1 MKRLRWPL
9 ATLALLLL
17 AGAAL
22 VSCLSHTL
30 PQGIEGPEADALAH
44 RIERTANHEAWLR
57 TGAVRFSFRNAT
69 HHLWDR
75 TRNLD
80 RVRWGDDEVL
90 LDVGKKTG
98 RATHKGQL
106 VEGAAAE
113 KLVKQAYGHF
123 CNDTFWLNPL
133 AKLFDD
139 GVTRSRAVDKD
150 GESLLI
156 HYASGGTT
164 PGDTYQWLVGPA
176 DVPRAWRMFV
186 QIIKLKGLE
195 MTWQDWQ
202 TLSTGARVATRHRAL
217 GFDALRLTDIV
228 GGATLADVEPGP
240 DPFASIVGP

>member
-1 MKRLRWPL
+1 MRRLRWSL
-9 ATLALLLL
+9 ATLAFLVV
-17 AGAAL
+17 AGVTF

-30 PQGIEGPEADALAH
+30 PQGTTGPEADALAH
-44 RIERTANHEAWLR
+44 RLEKGAAIDDWAR
-57 TGAVRFSFRNAT
+57 TGAVRFTFRNDT

-90 LDVGKKTG
+90 LDVAKQTG
-98 RATHKGQL
+98 RATHKGRVL
-106 VEGAAAE
+106 RGEEADE
-113 KLVKQAYGHF
+113 LVKKAYARF

-150 GESLLI
+150 GESLLV

-164 PGDTYQWLVGPA
+164 PGDTYQWLIGEG

-186 QIIKLKGLE
+186 HVIKIKGLE

-217 GFDALRLTDIV
+217 GLDALKLTDIV

-240 DPFASIVGP
+240 DPFAAILQ

>member
-9 ATLALLLL
+9 ATLAFLVLI
-17 AGAAL
+17 GASL
-22 VSCLSHTL
+22 VSCLSHAL
-30 PQGIEGPEADALAH
+30 PEGTAGPEADALA
-44 RIERTANHEAWLR
+44 RRMEKSANTDAWAR
-57 TGAVRFSFRNAT
+57 TGAVSFSFRNDT

-75 TRNLD
+75 TRNFD
-80 RVRWGDDEVL
+80 RVRWGDEEVL
-90 LDVGKKTG
+90 LDAGKKTG
-98 RATHKGQL
+98 RAMHKGQR
-106 VEGAAAE
+106 VVGGAAD
-113 KLVKQAYGHF
+113 KLVQKAYARF

-139 GVTRSRAVDKD
+139 GVTRSRAVGKD

-164 PGDTYQWLVGPA
+164 PGDTYQWLVGEG

-186 QIIKLKGLE
+186 QIIKVKGLE

-228 GGATLADVEPGP
+228 GGATLADVEPGA
-240 DPFASIVGP
+240 DPFAELGR